1 MALARGIE
9 KRAQLKEQIIRGA
22 VDALIET
29 GLSAVTTRKIAE
41 KAGVN
46 LATLHYYFENK
57 DALLIGALEMII
69 AQMSQAL
76 SVDLTQQLDIKT
88 CIENVI
94 SNSWRLILLTRDIQI
109 LQYELTLYT
118 MRNKEAQSLS
128 KFQYDSYCKVYENAF
143 RQGLGN
149 ADESSLIDLGDLAR
163 FVVAGMDGLIL
174 QYLVDP
180 DEERSARGLKQLI
193 RASQS
198 LVSPSQVGV

>member
-1 MALARGIE
+1 MANARVIE

-29 GLSAVTTRKIAE
+29 GLAAVTTRRIAE

-57 DALLIGALEMII
+57 DAVLIGALEMII
-69 AQMSQAL
+69 SQMAGAL
-76 SVDLTQQLDIKT
+76 SADVTEQLDIAT

-94 SNSWRLILLTRDIQI
+94 TNSWRLILLTRDIQI

-118 MRNKEAQSLS
+118 MRNSGAQSLA
-128 KFQYDSYCKVYENAF
+128 KFQYNSYCKVYEDAF
-143 RQGLGN
+143 RHGIANTGN
-149 ADESSLIDLGDLAR
+149 PSKIDLGDLAR

-180 DEERSARGLKQLI
+180 DEERATRCLKQLI
-193 RASQS
+193 RASQA
-198 LVSPSQVGV
+198 LVLSN

>member
-1 MALARGIE
+1 MANAQRIE
-9 KRAQLKEQIIRGA
+9 KRAQLKEQILRGA

-29 GLSAVTTRKIAE
+29 GLAAVTTRKIAE

-46 LATLHYYFENK
+46 LATLHYYFESK
-57 DALLIGALEMII
+57 DALLIGALELII

-76 SVDLTQQLDIKT
+76 SADLPQQLDIKT
-88 CIENVI
+88 CIANVI
-94 SNSWRLILLTRDIQI
+94 NNSWRLILLTRDIQI

-118 MRNKEAQSLS
+118 MRNKEAQSLA
-128 KFQYDSYCKVYENAF
+128 KFQYDSYCKVYEDAF
-143 RQGLGN
+143 RHGLGN
-149 ADESSLIDLGDLAR
+149 TDEHDLIALSDLAR

-180 DEERSARGLKQLI
+180 DEQRSARVLAQLI

-198 LVSPSQVGV
+198 LVLLD